1 MTEIKVVSSA
11 SVSDLKE
18 FGITQDKLLS
28 MLRKMILARR
38 FEEKV
43 EELYLKMALITGP
56 CHLYLGM
63 EAIAAGSS
71 EATLPDD
78 YLLAT
83 YRGHGH
89 AVVKGVPPEKVF
101 AELMGRVDGTC
112 KGLGGSMHA
121 ATWTKSNIMLATA
134 IVGSNIPVAAG
145 VGLAIKKKALRK
157 VAVCFFGDGAVNS
170 GAFNEGINLA
180 AVLKVPVVYVCENNE
195 YALSMTEEK
204 GTASKSIAD
213 RAASYEIPTFI
224 AEGNDP
230 VSVYKA
236 VSEARKICL
245 SGGGPCFIE
254 ARTYR
259 MGGHGIYDRG
269 DYMPSEEVKKWA
281 EKDPIA
287 KFEQFLLKEK
297 AGSQKDIDRIDAD
310 VRAEIDAAAKK
321 ARSSPY
327 ADYSTLEGLV
337 YPGRED

>member
-1 MTEIKVVSSA
+1 MPSTNG
-11 SVSDLKE
+11 SDLRE
-18 FGITQDKLLS
+18 LGIPTEKLLA
-28 MLRKMILARR
+28 MLRKMILARK

-71 EATLPDD
+71 EATEPDD
-78 YLLAT
+78 YILAT

-89 AVVKGVPPEKVF
+89 AVVKGVPPDKVF

-121 ATWTKSNIMLATA
+121 ATWTENNLMLATA

-145 VGLAIKKKALRK
+145 VALAVKKKALGK
-157 VAVCFFGDGAVNS
+157 VVLCFFGDGAVNS
-170 GAFNEGINLA
+170 GAFNEGVNLA
-180 AVLKVPVVYVCENNE
+180 AVLKVPVVYICENNE
-195 YALSMTEEK
+195 YAMSLPQER
-204 GTASKSIAD
+204 GTASRSIAD
-213 RAASYEIPTFI
+213 RAAAYGIPTFI

-230 VSVYKA
+230 VSVYRA
-236 VSEARKICL
+236 VGEARRICL

-269 DYMPSEEVKKWA
+269 DYMPSEEVKRWSA
-281 EKDPIA
+281 KDPIV
-287 KFEQFLLKEK
+287 KFEQLLLNEK
-297 AGSQKDIDRIDAD
+297 VASRADIDRIEAD
-310 VRAEIDAAAKK
+310 VRAEIEGAAKK
-321 ARSSPY
+321 ARSSPHLE
-327 ADYSTLEGLV
+327 YSTLQGMV
-337 YPGRED
+337 YPGGE